1 MIATGKLLSASTAST
16 EAEEAPKTE
25 SRMFK
30 FGDLQVALTPGKAIT
45 GSAIGFVFGY
55 LSLL

>member
-30 FGDLQVALTPGKAIT
+30 VKD
-45 GSAIGFVFGY
+45 GY
-55 LSLL
+55 